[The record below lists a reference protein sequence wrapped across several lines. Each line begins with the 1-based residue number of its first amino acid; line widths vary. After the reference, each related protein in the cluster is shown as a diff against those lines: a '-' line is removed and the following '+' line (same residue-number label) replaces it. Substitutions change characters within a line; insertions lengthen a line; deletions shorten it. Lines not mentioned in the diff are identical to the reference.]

1 MLLATIRSLAP
12 KQHVSFGAVPAI
24 YIPNTVGRLPNT
36 AMPPLSRLHK
46 PGIARGG
53 GKEHARAADSD
64 GGDEEDRAAEE
75 MELPAEWSR
84 YRRLKVELGQ
94 FGLADD
100 FSFEE
105 HNSTPH
111 LCTLDA
117 TAAGDGYVNPL
128 LLLLYLLP
136 WTQSFC
142 LGSLSA
148 SQFALS
154 DELGFLFH
162 MMRASAGS
170 CCQPRNFHRALKQS
184 REASALHP

>member
-1 MLLATIRSLAP
+1 
-12 KQHVSFGAVPAI
+12 
-24 YIPNTVGRLPNT
+24 
-36 AMPPLSRLHK
+36 
-46 PGIARGG
+46 
-53 GKEHARAADSD
+53 
-64 GGDEEDRAAEE
+64 

-184 REASALHP
+184 REASALHLVDVVDVEGSLLSKAPLWSTICKFVPFLLEQLRREAREAKLAAARSREEADARRAKQREMEMLTGAVGGAE